1 MHRDV
6 LHTYPSEMAQ
16 NFWTAIF
23 AFAAC
28 FVVTFVVSLFTK
40 PREES
45 EFVGLVYSL
54 TERPKDSARA
64 WYSRPATSG
73 HRRASDGDC
82 PQHHLPITRFRASSP
97 REALTCILISELP
110 SACCSSWLAI
120 CWRCSDVL
128 TMFNIGADK
137 SDLRQLVGLQYQ
149 LLVGPGDVSVWR
161 LHVHHGPPR
170 HLGRSHRRGKSGRAA
185 VG

>member
-1 MHRDV
+1 LTLPKGAVSGGIKGGWLTDLMHREV

-45 EFVGLVYSL
+45 ELVGLVYSL

-64 WYSRPATSG
+64 WYSRPATLG
-73 HRRASDGDC
+73 IVVLAMAIA
-82 PQHHLPITRFRASSP
+82 LNIIFR
-97 REALTCILISELP
+97 
-110 SACCSSWLAI
+110 
-120 CWRCSDVL
+120 
-128 TMFNIGADK
+128 
-137 SDLRQLVGLQYQ
+137 
-149 LLVGPGDVSVWR
+149 
-161 LHVHHGPPR
+161 
-170 HLGRSHRRGKSGRAA
+170 
-185 VG
+185 